1 MKIQRRMWFLIA
13 ILGCAALL
21 AAAASVR
28 WSARRALS
36 KAAADLQSEQN
47 LEVDVRPMEAPGG
60 LPFERIG
67 ETSEFTGAAEFQG
80 HLYLCGPSGLTQYDS
95 QGKLERAYRAGAEL
109 PPSPVTRIAVGAL
122 TDAHEPELIMA
133 TAREGLVAF
142 DGEHFRRIYPHD
154 AVAREITAL
163 LPLASG
169 RLLIGTEKAGVMV
182 FDGGHIT
189 AFHMTLANMHVTE
202 LAGDET
208 DLWVGTLDRGV
219 LHYHAGQ
226 TDTYSEAE
234 GLGDPDVT
242 SLLVANGK
250 TFVGTPLGVTV
261 FENGR
266 IARTVAKGAFAQ
278 ALGLSGDTLLVGTMD
293 QGVLRVTIAAN
304 VKWFGASLTESDA
317 EKLGDVREIFSAGEQ
332 TYAIARGGVFELESR
347 GAGWKRALEAPGAVL
362 ADGNIS
368 ALGIADGK
376 VWVGYF
382 DHGLDVLEADEQHA
396 QHVEDPHVFCV
407 NRIVG
412 APDEKSVA
420 VATANGLV
428 VFDQAGRVQ
437 QVLSRS
443 DGLIADHVTDV
454 VYRENRIVAATPA
467 GITFFD
473 AGGARSIYAFE
484 GLINNHVYALG
495 ISGEQVMAGTLGG
508 LSRLEREKI
517 VENFSTANSTLPR
530 NWISAVAP
538 LGHDWMIGTYGG
550 GVARLDEFG
559 HFHNYDVAT
568 GAIEIN
574 PNAMLAT
581 DEHVFA
587 GSLGRGLFV
596 YDRAT
601 ERWKNLREGLPSLN
615 VTAFATAN
623 GFIYIGTD
631 NGLVRIRERDIA
643 P

>member
-1 MKIQRRMWFLIA
+1 MKIQRRTWFLIA

-36 KAAADLQSEQN
+36 KAAADLQAEQN
-47 LEVDVRPMEAPGG
+47 LEVDVRPMEAPSG

-67 ETSEFTGAAEFQG
+67 TAAEFTGAAEFQG
-80 HLYLCGPSGLTQYDS
+80 HLYLCGPAGLTQYDS
-95 QGKLERAYRAGAEL
+95 QGKLERTYRVGAEL
-109 PPSPVTRIAVGAL
+109 PPSPVTRMAVGVL
-122 TDAHEPELIMA
+122 TDAREPELIMA

-142 DGEHFRRIYPHD
+142 DGEHFRRIYPRD

-182 FDGGHIT
+182 YDGRHLT
-189 AFHMTLANMHVTE
+189 AFHITLANMHVTE

-226 TDTYSEAE
+226 TDTFSEGE
-234 GLGDPDVT
+234 GLSDPQVT
-242 SLLVANGK
+242 SLLVANGR

-266 IARTVAKGAFAQ
+266 IARTIAKGAFAQ

-293 QGVLRVTIAAN
+293 QGVLRVAIGAN
-304 VKWFGASLTESDA
+304 VKSFGALLADSAPESLE
-317 EKLGDVREIFSAGEQ
+317 DVREIFSATES

-347 GAGWKRALEAPGAVL
+347 GAGWKRVLEAPGTVL

-396 QHVEDPHVFCV
+396 QHVEDQHVFCV
-407 NRIVG
+407 NRIAG

-428 VFDQAGRVQ
+428 VFDRAGRVR
-437 QVLSRS
+437 QVLSRA

-454 VYRENRIVAATPA
+454 GYRENQMVAATPA

-495 ISGEQVMAGTLGG
+495 ISGEEVMAGTLGG

-559 HFHNYDVAT
+559 HFHSYDVAT
-568 GAIEIN
+568 GEIEIN

-615 VTAFATAN
+615 VTAFAAAN

-631 NGLVRIRERDIA
+631 NGLVRIRKKDIA

>member
-1 MKIQRRMWFLIA
+1 MCARYFQR
-13 ILGCAALL
+13 
-21 AAAASVR
+21 ASR
-28 WSARRALS
+28 HTRLR
-36 KAAADLQSEQN
+36 
-47 LEVDVRPMEAPGG
+47 
-60 LPFERIG
+60 
-67 ETSEFTGAAEFQG
+67 AAE
-80 HLYLCGPSGLTQYDS
+80 YLNWNRA
-95 QGKLERAYRAGAEL
+95 ER
-109 PPSPVTRIAVGAL
+109 
-122 TDAHEPELIMA
+122 
-133 TAREGLVAF
+133 
-142 DGEHFRRIYPHD
+142 DG
-154 AVAREITAL
+154 
-163 LPLASG
+163 
-169 RLLIGTEKAGVMV
+169 
-182 FDGGHIT
+182 
-189 AFHMTLANMHVTE
+189 
-202 LAGDET
+202 
-208 DLWVGTLDRGV
+208 
-219 LHYHAGQ
+219 
-226 TDTYSEAE
+226 
-234 GLGDPDVT
+234 
-242 SLLVANGK
+242 
-250 TFVGTPLGVTV
+250 
-261 FENGR
+261 
-266 IARTVAKGAFAQ
+266 
-278 ALGLSGDTLLVGTMD
+278 
-293 QGVLRVTIAAN
+293 
-304 VKWFGASLTESDA
+304 
-317 EKLGDVREIFSAGEQ
+317 
-332 TYAIARGGVFELESR
+332 
-347 GAGWKRALEAPGAVL
+347 KRALEAPGAVL

-382 DHGLDVLEADEQHA
+382 DHGLDILEADEQHA
-396 QHVEDPHVFCV
+396 QHVEDQHVFCV

-517 VENFSTANSTLPR
+517 AENFSTANSTLPR